1 MRGDGYY
8 GIGKSKNEKNEKND
22 DKILFVFISVIKQ
35 LVFRRMLP

>member
-8 GIGKSKNEKNEKND
+8 GIGKSKNEKND
-22 DKILFVFISVIKQ
+22 DKILFVFISIIKQ